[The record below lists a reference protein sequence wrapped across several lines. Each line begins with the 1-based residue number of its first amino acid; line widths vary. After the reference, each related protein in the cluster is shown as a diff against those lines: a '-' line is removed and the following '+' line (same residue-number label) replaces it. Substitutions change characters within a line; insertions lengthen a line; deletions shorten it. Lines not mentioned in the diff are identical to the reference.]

1 MAGIL
6 SYLAPTSPLP
16 EDRIS
21 AITSRLDR
29 LDVKSEWSLNELKE
43 IKAVLRKI
51 EGNTHPDVN
60 GKSVSRE
67 EDFSEKVSLTRT
79 FRQEKCLNKLNC
91 SLT

>member
-29 LDVKSEWSLNELKE
+29 LDVKSERSLNELEE
-43 IKAVLRKI
+43 IKEVLRKI
-51 EGNTHPDVN
+51 EGNTNPDDN
-60 GKSVSRE
+60 GKSVLRKDS
-67 EDFSEKVSLTRT
+67 SEKVSLTRS
-79 FRQEKCLNKLNC
+79 FRQEKCL
-91 SLT
+91 S

>member
-29 LDVKSEWSLNELKE
+29 LDVKSERSLNVLEE
-43 IKAVLRKI
+43 IKEVVRKI
-51 EGNTHPDVN
+51 EGNTNPDDN
-60 GKSVSRE
+60 GKSVLRKDS
-67 EDFSEKVSLTRT
+67 SEKVSLTRS
-79 FRQEKCLNKLNC
+79 FRQEKCL
-91 SLT
+91 S